1 MFWKFSDCVYSR
13 QPNHSMMSRTNY
25 LNEWRETNQAMNQ
38 FLNSDIT
45 NEADM
50 LNGEEI
56 NILPSAGS
64 SDDNNIAGRSHN
76 DVVAENILNSETENR
91 DTELKD
97 TETDSELLK
106 DIGSIAEYTSAE
118 ELASWAINNKITRVV
133 LNQLVAVLKRYNLRI
148 LPKKTQEV
156 C

>member
-1 MFWKFSDCVYSR
+1 
-13 QPNHSMMSRTNY
+13 MSRKNY
-25 LNEWRETNQAMNQ
+25 LNEWRETNKAMSQ

-50 LNGEEI
+50 LNEEEI
-56 NILPSAGS
+56 NILPSADS
-64 SDDNNIAGRSHN
+64 SDDNNIAGRSQN
-76 DVVAENILNSETENR
+76 DVVEENSLNSETENR

-97 TETDSELLK
+97 TETNSELLE

-118 ELASWAINNKITRVV
+118 ELASWAINNKITRVA
-133 LNQLVAVLKRYNLRI
+133 LNQLVAVLKRYNLRT

>member
-1 MFWKFSDCVYSR
+1 
-13 QPNHSMMSRTNY
+13 MSRKNY

-50 LNGEEI
+50 LNEEEI
-56 NILPSAGS
+56 NILPSADS
-64 SDDNNIAGRSHN
+64 SDDNNIAGRSQN
-76 DVVAENILNSETENR
+76 DVVEENSLNSETENR
-91 DTELKD
+91 DTELKE
-97 TETDSELLK
+97 TETNSELLE

-118 ELASWAINNKITRVV
+118 ELASWAINNKITRVA
-133 LNQLVAVLKRYNLRI
+133 LNQLVAVLKRYNLRT

>member
-1 MFWKFSDCVYSR
+1 MSWK
-13 QPNHSMMSRTNY
+13 NY
-25 LNEWRETNQAMNQ
+25 LNEWRETNKAMSQ

-50 LNGEEI
+50 LNEEEI
-56 NILPSAGS
+56 NILPSADS
-64 SDDNNIAGRSHN
+64 SDDNNIAGRSQN
-76 DVVAENILNSETENR
+76 DVVEENSLNSETENR

-97 TETDSELLK
+97 TETNSELLE

-118 ELASWAINNKITRVV
+118 ELASWAINNKITRVA
-133 LNQLVAVLKRYNLRI
+133 LNQLVAVLKRYNLRT

>member
-1 MFWKFSDCVYSR
+1 
-13 QPNHSMMSRTNY
+13 MSRKNY
-25 LNEWRETNQAMNQ
+25 LNEWRETNKAMSQ

-50 LNGEEI
+50 LNEEEI
-56 NILPSAGS
+56 NILPSADG
-64 SDDNNIAGRSHN
+64 SDDNNIAGRSQN
-76 DVVAENILNSETENR
+76 DVVEENSLNSETENR

-97 TETDSELLK
+97 TETNSELLE

-118 ELASWAINNKITRVV
+118 ELASWAINNKITRVA
-133 LNQLVAVLKRYNLRI
+133 LSQLVAVLKRYNLRI

>member
-1 MFWKFSDCVYSR
+1 
-13 QPNHSMMSRTNY
+13 MSRKNY
-25 LNEWRETNQAMNQ
+25 RNEWRETNKAMSQ

-50 LNGEEI
+50 LNEEEI
-56 NILPSAGS
+56 NILPSADS
-64 SDDNNIAGRSHN
+64 SDDNNIAGRSQN
-76 DVVAENILNSETENR
+76 DVVEENSLNSETENR

-97 TETDSELLK
+97 TETNSELLE

-118 ELASWAINNKITRVV
+118 ELASWAINNKITRVA
-133 LNQLVAVLKRYNLRI
+133 LNQLVAVLKRYNLRT

>member
-1 MFWKFSDCVYSR
+1 
-13 QPNHSMMSRTNY
+13 MSRKNY

>member
-1 MFWKFSDCVYSR
+1 
-13 QPNHSMMSRTNY
+13 MSRKNY
-25 LNEWRETNQAMNQ
+25 LNEWRETNKAMSQ

-50 LNGEEI
+50 LNEEEI
-56 NILPSAGS
+56 NILPSADS
-64 SDDNNIAGRSHN
+64 SDDNNIASRSQN
-76 DVVAENILNSETENR
+76 DVVEENSLNSETENR

-97 TETDSELLK
+97 TETNSELLE

-118 ELASWAINNKITRVV
+118 ELASWAINNKITRVA

>member
-1 MFWKFSDCVYSR
+1 
-13 QPNHSMMSRTNY
+13 MSRKNY
-25 LNEWRETNQAMNQ
+25 LNEWRETNKAMSQ

-45 NEADM
+45 NEADI
-50 LNGEEI
+50 LNEEEI
-56 NILPSAGS
+56 NILPSADT
-64 SDDNNIAGRSHN
+64 SDDNNIASRSQN
-76 DVVAENILNSETENR
+76 DVVEENSLNSETENR

-97 TETDSELLK
+97 TETNSELLE

-118 ELASWAINNKITRVV
+118 ELASWAINNKITRVA

>member
-1 MFWKFSDCVYSR
+1 
-13 QPNHSMMSRTNY
+13 MSRKNY
-25 LNEWRETNQAMNQ
+25 LNEWRETNKAMSQ

-50 LNGEEI
+50 LNEEEI
-56 NILPSAGS
+56 NILPSADS
-64 SDDNNIAGRSHN
+64 SDDNNIASRSQN
-76 DVVAENILNSETENR
+76 DVVEENSLNSETENR

-97 TETDSELLK
+97 TETNSELLE

-118 ELASWAINNKITRVV
+118 ELASWAINNKITRVA
-133 LNQLVAVLKRYNLRI
+133 LNQLVAVLKRYNLRT

>member
-1 MFWKFSDCVYSR
+1 
-13 QPNHSMMSRTNY
+13 MSRKNY

-56 NILPSAGS
+56 NILPSADS
-64 SDDNNIAGRSHN
+64 SDDNNNAGRSHN

-106 DIGSIAEYTSAE
+106 DIGSIAEYTSAD

>member
-1 MFWKFSDCVYSR
+1 
-13 QPNHSMMSRTNY
+13 MSRKNY

-56 NILPSAGS
+56 NILPSADS
-64 SDDNNIAGRSHN
+64 SDDNNIAGRSQN
-76 DVVAENILNSETENR
+76 DVVEENSLNSETENR
-91 DTELKD
+91 DTELKE
-97 TETDSELLK
+97 TETNSELLE

-118 ELASWAINNKITRVV
+118 ELASWAINNKITRVA
-133 LNQLVAVLKRYNLRI
+133 LNQLVAVLKRYNLRT

>member
-1 MFWKFSDCVYSR
+1 
-13 QPNHSMMSRTNY
+13 MSRKNY

-56 NILPSAGS
+56 NILPSADS

-76 DVVAENILNSETENR
+76 DGVAENILNSETENR

-133 LNQLVAVLKRYNLRI
+133 LNQLVAVLKRYNLRK

>member
-1 MFWKFSDCVYSR
+1 
-13 QPNHSMMSRTNY
+13 MSRKNY
-25 LNEWRETNQAMNQ
+25 LNEWRETNKATSQ

-50 LNGEEI
+50 LNEEEI
-56 NILPSAGS
+56 NILPSADS
-64 SDDNNIAGRSHN
+64 SDDNNIAGRSQN
-76 DVVAENILNSETENR
+76 DVVEENSLNSETENR

-97 TETDSELLK
+97 TETNSELLE

-118 ELASWAINNKITRVV
+118 ELASWAINNKITRVA
-133 LNQLVAVLKRYNLRI
+133 LNQLVAVLKRYNLRT